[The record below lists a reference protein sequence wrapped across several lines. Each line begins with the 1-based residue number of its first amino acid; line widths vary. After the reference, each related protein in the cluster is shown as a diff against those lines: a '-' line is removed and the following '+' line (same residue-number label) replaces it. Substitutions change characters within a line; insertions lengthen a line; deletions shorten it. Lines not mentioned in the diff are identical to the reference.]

1 MTATKKIKSPRNSP
15 PPVVT
20 ARQAAPPAIGYSL
33 LEVPRIFLELG
44 SSLALA
50 PLLTRLPGG
59 DGHTV
64 MTLPPFLGAD
74 GCMALLR
81 RYLDKL
87 GYRAI
92 SWGLGR
98 NMPRRISSMEQLMAF
113 RRETEAAIAE
123 ILADEVERSGHTVS
137 LVGWSLGG
145 LHAAGLAHR
154 HPDLV
159 RQAITLGTPFGD
171 FRGTAFYPLMR
182 RIQKVPVSEEAI
194 HEWKA
199 HAFTGELKAPI
210 SALYSLSDGVVNTDI
225 ACLPEHELTENIA
238 VLTSH
243 VGFPFNPL
251 VRALLAERL
260 AQAPGHWRP
269 CSMKDIRPLMQR
281 LVRHPA

>member
-15 PPVVT
+15 PPVT
-20 ARQAAPPAIGYSL
+20 AARQATPPAIGYSL
-33 LEVPRIFLELG
+33 LEVPRIVLELG

-74 GCMALLR
+74 GCMAPLR

-87 GYRAI
+87 GYRAK

-171 FRGTAFYPLMR
+171 FRGIAFYPLMR
-182 RIQKVPVSEEAI
+182 RIQKVPLSEEAI

-199 HAFTGELKAPI
+199 HAFAGELKAPI
-210 SALYSLSDGVVNTDI
+210 SAIYSLSDGVVNTDI

-238 VLTSH
+238 VLASH

-269 CSMKDIRPLMQR
+269 CSTTAIKPFMQR
-281 LVRHPA
+281 LVGYPA